1 MLDMKPAQY
10 ISININA
17 RGRNVIPYIAP
28 QSIITIHGKNGI
40 GKSMAATLLEIASD
54 NYIFKNEAN
63 FTKFIKAIE
72 SCEII
77 FEINKN
83 LKYKVKLIPH
93 LWKFD
98 NSLNRINPL
107 SLGNFY
113 EIDNR
118 GEREISHE
126 KFRDCF
132 NIRTIRGDESLKQ
145 QILFF
150 KDVFVAKIE
159 QKIKNLEKK
168 LEFLNQYQEWISES
182 MTGNTITSYIKLQ
195 EQYSDQ
201 LNRIN
206 QFKNSNLNRK
216 SKIEKIEKQIGLFK
230 KLLFICEN
238 DEESLTLQKQEEES
252 KLEQLKEKKEVD
264 YKKLIDYQKKY
275 EDFQNQFDTKT
286 KNLLKKIGKKEKERD
301 KLEKRLIH
309 DFNLNLESL
318 HEKESN
324 LIIKEIG
331 QKINKYEEELTD
343 SKSIIEQLNKKNERI
358 IEINKFLTQLRDTCS
373 KASSHDFGKENLIK
387 FKLENGNEL
396 YFSFKKLHEIFEENN
411 LVFKENEK
419 LKQYKNTVQGLNEK
433 IKKNKE
439 ILEILKKYSKNQK
452 SLMNLKKQ
460 LMGKSS
466 KIDDYINLNTRIK
479 NLKEK
484 ITEKTKNIEN
494 LEREIDSRKK
504 KIEDIENLLN
514 RINEIPSKLS
524 LINKLGLNRNQPH
537 PNPKAL
543 TQKIVELNQ
552 KLELDKQELNKM
564 EYEEE
569 KIKASVEDLKKKLEP
584 LTSKIKEVARKFGFL
599 EMGKFIDYYN
609 NHVEKLNKY
618 INSTKELQKR
628 LKILKDDI
636 EKVIEGKKPKNE
648 AHLKIITEQFDKIF
662 KDIYGKKEFFE
673 YVFKDYSQILQF
685 DIKNKTIIFETKA
698 GLQET
703 RDLEE
708 FSSGEKTYAY
718 CRSIIS
724 MSAKIAK
731 YNIVVLDESY
741 ALLDHEHG
749 QNLYQF
755 QEEMVQKGYITKFI
769 NLLPLK
775 EDLDTIAELV
785 ERTIDEEKK
794 RGITSNIDSL
804 NSQLKILN
812 DFQKEVATQGYYQEI
827 NFPNSERKILDFN
840 VGKIPLINNNGNFS
854 ESTISQKRPI
864 LGIDDG
870 LEDSLEFSFILDG
883 SNIAY
888 SNPISNKP
896 SIRNV
901 LNCKKKLINLG
912 VPEKNILILFGSGI
926 RHKISEGELMLF
938 EKLINE
944 PTISQAPAGR
954 DDDWFI
960 IDFARKNNSYIITN
974 DRYLDYREK
983 YPQYNQFLEEHSIR
997 YNILVNRIQF
1007 EEGFEEKI
1015 KKIMDGKL

>member
-1 MLDMKPAQY
+1 
-10 ISININA
+10 
-17 RGRNVIPYIAP
+17 
-28 QSIITIHGKNGI
+28 
-40 GKSMAATLLEIASD
+40 
-54 NYIFKNEAN
+54 
-63 FTKFIKAIE
+63 
-72 SCEII
+72 
-77 FEINKN
+77 
-83 LKYKVKLIPH
+83 KVKLIPH

-126 KFRDCF
+126 KFREYF

-150 KDVFVAKIE
+150 KDVFMAKIE

-168 LEFLNQYQEWISES
+168 SDFLNQYQEWISE
-182 MTGNTITSYIKLQ
+182 TLKRDIIESYIKLQ
-195 EQYSDQ
+195 EEYGKKLEKIDQ
-201 LNRIN
+201 FER
-206 QFKNSNLNRK
+206 SNLNRK
-216 SKIEKIEKQIGLFK
+216 SKIKKTENQIELLK
-230 KLLFICEN
+230 KLVFICEN
-238 DEESLTLQKQEEES
+238 DEESLTLQKQEEKS
-252 KLEQLKEKKEVD
+252 KIEQLKAKREED
-264 YKKLIDYQKKY
+264 LKKLIEYEKKY
-275 EDFQNQFDTKT
+275 DDFKNQFDNKT
-286 KNLLKKIGKKEKERD
+286 QNLLKKIGKKEKERD
-301 KLEKRLIH
+301 KLEKRLIS

-343 SKSIIEQLNKKNERI
+343 SKSKIEQLNKKNKRI

-387 FKLENGNEL
+387 FKLENENEF
-396 YFSFKKLHEIFEENN
+396 YFSFEKLHEIFEDNN
-411 LVFKENEK
+411 LVFKENKK

-439 ILEILKKYSKNQK
+439 ILEVLKEYRKNQT

-466 KIDDYINLNTRIK
+466 RIDDYINLETKIN

-484 ITEKTKNIEN
+484 IKEKKENIEN
-494 LEREIDSRKK
+494 LEREIESRKK

-514 RINEIPSKLS
+514 QINEIPSKLS
-524 LINKLGLNRNQPH
+524 LINKLGLKMNQPL
-537 PNPKAL
+537 PSTEIL
-543 TQKIVELNQ
+543 TKKISDLNQELELN
-552 KLELDKQELNKM
+552 KQELRKM

-569 KIKASVEDLKKKLEP
+569 KIKTTIEEFKKKLNP
-584 LTSKIKEVARKFGFL
+584 LTLNIKEVARKFGFL

-609 NHVEKLNKY
+609 NHIETLNKY
-618 INSTKELQKR
+618 INSTKDLQKR

-636 EKVIEGKKPKNE
+636 EKVIEGKKPKND
-648 AHLKIITEQFDKIF
+648 AHLRIITEQFDKIF

-673 YVFKDYSQILQF
+673 YVFKDYSKILQF
-685 DIKNKTIIFETKA
+685 DIRNKTIIFETKA

-703 RDLEE
+703 RDLED

-724 MSAKIAK
+724 MSANIAK

-755 QEEMVQKGYITKFI
+755 QEEMVQKGYITKFV

-785 ERTIDEEKK
+785 ERTINDEKK
-794 RGITSNIDSL
+794 RGFTSNIDNL
-804 NSQLKILN
+804 NSQLNNLH
-812 DFQKEVATQGYYQEI
+812 DFKEDVANQGYYQEI
-827 NFPNSERKILDFN
+827 NFPISERKILDFN
-840 VGKIPLINNNGNFS
+840 VGNISLINNNENFS
-854 ESTISQKRPI
+854 ESKISQEGSI
-864 LGIDDG
+864 LGINDG
-870 LEDSLEFSFILDG
+870 LKDSLEFSFILDG

-888 SNPISNKP
+888 NNPISNKP
-896 SIRNV
+896 SIKNV
-901 LNCKKKLINLG
+901 INCKKKLIKLG
-912 VPEKNILILFGSGI
+912 VPEKNILIIFGSGI
-926 RHKISEGELMLF
+926 RHKISEGELTLF

-944 PTISQAPAGR
+944 QNISQAPAGR

-960 IDFARKNNSYIITN
+960 IDFARENNSYIITN

-983 YPQYNQFLEEHSIR
+983 YPQYDQFLEEHSIR
-997 YNILVNRIQF
+997 YNILANRFQF
-1007 EEGFEEKI
+1007 EEGFKEKI
-1015 KKIMDGKL
+1015 KKIMAGKL